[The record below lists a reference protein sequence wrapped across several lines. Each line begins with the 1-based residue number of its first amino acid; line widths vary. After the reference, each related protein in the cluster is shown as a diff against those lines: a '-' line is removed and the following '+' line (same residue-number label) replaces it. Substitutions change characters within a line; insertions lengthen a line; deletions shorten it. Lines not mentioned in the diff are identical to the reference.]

1 MTGISGWESGRGLV
15 VCLEPSCRWSQEQAA
30 HGHVPGRPCSCASH
44 FGPRTLTFA
53 ATESIPSLRKWGN
66 VVQDWEQF
74 VRKMRQSVRL
84 VLIHWLDYMRTW
96 PVSVR
101 QTVMAANNFNHAETW
116 WWEADDRKD
125 KLCNNC
131 GCFMLEKSLAC
142 MFLVY
147 RSNVL
152 GLCFTQLWPTVLE
165 FKCAKGKKTHM
176 QQCHYHFLF
185 FSQVCKKYGEKF
197 NFYYVAAMC
206 QVVPSILPMLFH

>member
-1 MTGISGWESGRGLV
+1 MAGISGWESGHRLV
-15 VCLEPSCRWSQEQAA
+15 VCLEPSCR
-30 HGHVPGRPCSCASH
+30 RTDCSRACAGLPHSCVSH
-44 FGPRTLTFA
+44 FSPRTLTFP
-53 ATESIPSLRKWGN
+53 ATECIPCLRKWGN
-66 VVQDWEQF
+66 WDWEQF
-74 VRKMRQSVRL
+74 VRKKRHSVRL

-101 QTVMAANNFNHAETW
+101 QTVTAANNFNHAEAW

-142 MFLVY
+142 IFFAY

-165 FKCAKGKKTHM
+165 LKCAKGKKTT
-176 QQCHYHFLF
+176 CNSAITIFYSFL
-185 FSQVCKKYGEKF
+185 KF
-197 NFYYVAAMC
+197 VKSMGRSLIFTT
-206 QVVPSILPMLFH
+206 